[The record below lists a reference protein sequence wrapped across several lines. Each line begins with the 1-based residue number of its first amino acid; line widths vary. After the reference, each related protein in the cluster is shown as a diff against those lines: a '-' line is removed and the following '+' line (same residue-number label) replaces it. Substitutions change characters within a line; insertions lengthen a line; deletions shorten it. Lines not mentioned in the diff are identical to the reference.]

1 MMNNDM
7 NTVHDAP
14 RADRLIARA
23 RRGDSAA
30 FRALYEVNVRRVYAL
45 SLRLVTDLSEAEELT
60 QDVFTA
66 AWRQLNRYRGDALF
80 STWLHGIT
88 VRLARQRVR
97 SLLRRRRREERVAA
111 EYIDAVSM
119 AMPTA
124 NLDLER
130 ELASL
135 PHRMRTALIL
145 HAVEGYTQA
154 ETAALM
160 GIAEGSVKAHVH
172 RARELLHERM
182 TIHG

>member
-7 NTVHDAP
+7 NTALDAP

-23 RRGDSAA
+23 RQGDSAA
-30 FRALYEVNVRRVYAL
+30 FRALYEMNVRRVYAL
-45 SLRLVTDLSEAEELT
+45 ALRLVTDRSEAEELT
-60 QDVFTA
+60 QDVFVA

-88 VRLARQRVR
+88 VRLARQRLR
-97 SLLRRRRREERVAA
+97 GLLRRRRREEGLAA
-111 EYIDAVSM
+111 GYIDAVSR

-124 NLDLER
+124 DIDLER

-135 PHRMRTALIL
+135 PRRMRTALIL

-182 TIHG
+182 KMHG

>member
-1 MMNNDM
+1 M
-7 NTVHDAP
+7 HDTP

-30 FRALYEVNVRRVYAL
+30 FRALYEMNVRRVYAL
-45 SLRLVTDLSEAEELT
+45 SLRLMTDHSEADELT
-60 QDVFTA
+60 QDVLTA

-80 STWLHGIT
+80 SAWPHGIT
-88 VRLARQRVR
+88 VRLARQRAR
-97 SLLRRRRREERVAA
+97 SLLRRRRREGRVAA

-130 ELASL
+130 EQAAL

-145 HAVEGYTQA
+145 HAVEGYSQA

-160 GIAEGSVKAHVH
+160 GIA
-172 RARELLHERM
+172 
-182 TIHG
+182 